1 MNIENLLKN
10 SLEKSKKVINDSLN
24 SREFIESLKKASE
37 LIVNT
42 YNNNGKVLLAGNG
55 GSAADSQHVCA
66 EFVGRFNFDRPSL
79 PAIALTTNTSNLT
92 CISNDYGY
100 EKVFSRQVQAFG
112 TSNDTLIVYTTSG
125 KSENILELIKDAR
138 PLVKSI
144 IAMTGGEY
152 SLLSE
157 NCDVV
162 ISVNSDKTPKIQEVH
177 AIAGHMICE
186 SVEHVLF
193 GNSN

>member
-1 MNIENLLKN
+1 MNIETLLTN
-10 SLEKSKKVINDSLN
+10 SLESSKKVINDSLS
-24 SREFIESLKKASE
+24 SRVFIESLKKASE
-37 LIVNT
+37 LIIET
-42 YNNNGKVLLAGNG
+42 YNKKGKVMLAGNG

-138 PLVKSI
+138 PLVKNI

-152 SLLSE
+152 ALMSD
-157 NCDVV
+157 NCDVI
-162 ISVNSDKTPKIQEVH
+162 ISVDSDKTPKIQEVH

-193 GNSN
+193 GKP